1 MSFLD
6 GFDISEEA
14 VSGPYF
20 GMISGPPGVGKTFLA
35 ANAEKPFYIAL
46 EKGVEKVTG
55 VGKQL
60 KNGAVHI
67 IGSEDEF
74 YQTLQQFVK
83 HDHPYKTIVIDSG
96 MFLDKLS
103 IEKIIT
109 NTPEITKKDKAGNIV
124 VKKITSISD
133 FDFGDGYAQL
143 VAVYEKRF
151 FTALTHLHRKGLNVI
166 LITHTRLKSTV
177 DDNGNEFKKHGVD
190 MAEWG
195 VYSVPNLLTAKA
207 DWCLF
212 MQSTI
217 TSAAKRN
224 NFGTVK
230 HHADAM
236 MPPEIVV
243 HTRAGNGFFAKV
255 RTEKIENVQDSYII
269 DVRNPETSKQIFTD
283 LLK

>member
-6 GFDISEEA
+6 GFEISEESI
-14 VSGPYF
+14 SGPYF

-55 VGKQL
+55 VGKQI
-60 KNGAVHI
+60 KDGRVHI

-96 MFLDKLS
+96 MFLDKLC
-103 IEKIIT
+103 IEKILKE
-109 NTPEITKKDKAGNIV
+109 TPEVSKKDGT
-124 VKKITSISD
+124 VKKINSIAD
-133 FDFGDGYAQL
+133 YDFGVGYAQL

-166 LITHTRLKSTV
+166 LITHTRLKNAV
-177 DDNGNEFKKHGVD
+177 DDNGNEFKKHGID
-190 MAEWG
+190 LAEFG

-230 HHADAM
+230 HHADSIMA
-236 MPPEIVV
+236 PEIVV

-255 RTEKIENVQDSYII
+255 RTENIENVQDSYII
-269 DVRNPETSKQIFTD
+269 DVRNPETSKQIFID